1 MKSKLLPARL
11 NPRRAN
17 LTAGTAGLLVLF
29 VAAASAPLP
38 TGTALDAGTQD
49 QGPQDQGQQIFLAY
63 TTNNNGYIDTCG

>member
-17 LTAGTAGLLVLF
+17 LTAGLLVLF